1 MEEKKRKGYKTQEQ
15 QNEANKRYR
24 ATEEGK
30 EKTKHSTYKSRAK
43 VFINEMANIDELKEL
58 QQLIENEME
67 ELKMKKTWKE
77 IKELVKGMNVD
88 RDNIDKTTGECT
100 VDLIGGKYNGWAV
113 AGKVNLNSD
122 YADVIIDDEAIV
134 YNPAE

>member
-30 EKTKHSTYKSRAK
+30 GKTKHSTYKSRAK

-77 IKELVKGMNVD
+77 IKKLVKGMNVD
-88 RDNIDKTTGECT
+88 RDNIDKKTGECT

>member
-24 ATEEGK
+24 ATKKGSKNTE
-30 EKTKHSTYKSRAK
+30 HSTYKSRAK
-43 VFINEMANIDELKEL
+43 VFINKHANIEELEEL
-58 QQLIENEME
+58 EKLIEKEKE
-67 ELKMKKTWKE
+67 SLKMKKLWKD
-77 IKELVKGMNVD
+77 VKNLIIEMNVD
-88 RDNIDKTTGECT
+88 SDNIDMKTGECI

-113 AGKVNLNSD
+113 SGKVDLDGD
-122 YADVIIDDEAIV
+122 YKEITIDDNAVV

>member
-1 MEEKKRKGYKTQEQ
+1 MEEKKIKGYKTQEQ

>member
-24 ATEEGK
+24 ATKKGGK
-30 EKTKHSTYKSRAK
+30 STEHSTYKSRAK
-43 VFINEMANIDELKEL
+43 VFINKHANIEELEEL
-58 QQLIENEME
+58 EKLIEKEKE
-67 ELKMKKTWKE
+67 SLKMRKMWKD
-77 IKELVKGMNVD
+77 VKNLIIEMNVD
-88 RDNIDKTTGECT
+88 SDNIDMRTGECT

-113 AGKVNLNSD
+113 AGKVNLDGD
-122 YADVIIDDEAIV
+122 YKEIIIDDEAIV

>member
-24 ATEEGK
+24 ATKKGGK
-30 EKTKHSTYKSRAK
+30 STEHSTYKSRAK
-43 VFINEMANIDELKEL
+43 VFINKHANIKEL
-58 QQLIENEME
+58 EELEKLIEKEKE
-67 ELKMKKTWKE
+67 SLKMKKMWKD
-77 IKELVKGMNVD
+77 VKNLIIEMNVD
-88 RDNIDKTTGECT
+88 SDNIDMRTGECT

-113 AGKVNLNSD
+113 AGKVNLDGD
-122 YADVIIDDEAIV
+122 YKEITIDDNAVV